1 MVLIFFLI
9 LAVTLTVLL
18 RVVSV
23 YADTWNNISATIKI
37 SVCGNEIIEGG
48 EDCEGENLNGQT
60 CESLG
65 YGPGNLSCDIACSF
79 DTYGCSPAP
88 SPTPTP
94 TPTPIPTPTA
104 TATPTSASTTTSS
117 TPPASDESSIVTS
130 FLTSTPTP
138 TSIVSSL
145 PIIPDVLRFYTD
157 YLNENGRI
165 KAGELYNAVKSWVD
179 DWKKVIL
186 AFTHGEDVNTR
197 ERRCDVNQDNRCDL
211 KDLSIL
217 LFYVE
222 R

>member
-1 MVLIFFLI
+1 M
-9 LAVTLTVLL
+9 
-18 RVVSV
+18 VSV
-23 YADTWNNISATIKI
+23 YADTWGNISATIKI
-37 SVCGNEIIEGG
+37 SICGNEIVEGG
-48 EDCEGENLNGQT
+48 EDCEGENLGGQT

-65 YGPGNLSCDIACSF
+65 YGPGTLSCDIACSF

-94 TPTPIPTPTA
+94 TPTA
-104 TATPTSASTTTSS
+104 TATPTSALTTTSS
-117 TPPASDESSIVTS
+117 TPSPSNGD
-130 FLTSTPTP
+130 STTTDSLAPP
-138 TSIVSSL
+138 TSVVSCL
-145 PIIPDVLRFYTD
+145 LTLPDVLQFYVD
-157 YLNENGRI
+157 YLDGNCRI
-165 KAGELYNAVKSWVD
+165 KTSELYKVVKSWVD
-179 DWKKVIL
+179 DWKEVIL